1 MTMGGPPLPFRG
13 QVPCGSCGFA
23 TSSPSYGSR
32 GGISSCPPLPPEEV
46 GTLSPQSRLAAG
58 APPQPKIN
66 NITLNMDSNAGPS
79 EAPPLATLAKAPS
92 QPPEALEG
100 AASQLDIKRGGV
112 LGASQFLSASPG
124 SASKEAGDRPPSYS
138 QYDAVRDRISP
149 TPQRAVKKYDAV
161 RDGVIQP
168 VQPKQSLPQQVQEE
182 ERVSVYYDQVRDLT
196 TKTPTA
202 GVVCSVKHTASH
214 PMPLLCNNLKGG
226 GVSRA
231 SPGAAHTSY
240 SEVNN
245 KITAAAPLMESSSVR
260 LRAPAGAHVVVL
272 PSVPAPAPVRAP
284 AGMGFAPATPV
295 ASPVRAP
302 AAPAHLGTNR
312 IPVEDPITFIVPA
325 LQGLK
330 AAALS
335 LDASPHED
343 QIAVSTDLV
352 DKFYAQKSE
361 LALK

>member
-32 GGISSCPPLPPEEV
+32 GFHPPR

-58 APPQPKIN
+58 AEPQPKIN

-100 AASQLDIKRGGV
+100 AASQLDIKRAGV
-112 LGASQFLSASPG
+112 LGASQFLSASPP
-124 SASKEAGDRPPSYS
+124 KEAGDRPPSYS

-149 TPQRAVKKYDAV
+149 TPPRAKYDAV

-202 GVVCSVKHTASH
+202 GVVCSVKHTP
-214 PMPLLCNNLKGG
+214 PMPLLCNNLKGMG

-284 AGMGFAPATPV
+284 AGYATPV

>member
-1 MTMGGPPLPFRG
+1 MTMGGPPLPFG
-13 QVPCGSCGFA
+13 FCGSSGFA
-23 TSSPSYGSR
+23 TSSPSYGS
-32 GGISSCPPLPPEEV
+32 
-46 GTLSPQSRLAAG
+46 SPNMSRLAKA
-58 APPQPKIN
+58 AAPKIN

-92 QPPEALEG
+92 HPPEALQRTPTLFYKAGVEG

-112 LGASQFLSASPG
+112 LGASQFLSLP
-124 SASKEAGDRPPSYS
+124 KEAGQRPPSYS

-149 TPQRAVKKYDAV
+149 TPKRAKYDAV

-182 ERVSVYYDQVRDLT
+182 ERVSVYYDPVRDLT
-196 TKTPTA
+196 TKTPT
-202 GVVCSVKHTASH
+202 
-214 PMPLLCNNLKGG
+214 LKGG

-245 KITAAAPLMESSSVR
+245 KITAGAPLMESSSVR

-284 AGMGFAPATPV
+284 ASNYFIIGAPAP
-295 ASPVRAP
+295 SP
-302 AAPAHLGTNR
+302 
-312 IPVEDPITFIVPA
+312 
-325 LQGLK
+325 
-330 AAALS
+330 
-335 LDASPHED
+335 
-343 QIAVSTDLV
+343 
-352 DKFYAQKSE
+352 
-361 LALK
+361 

>member
-1 MTMGGPPLPFRG
+1 MTMGGPPLPFG
-13 QVPCGSCGFA
+13 FCGSCGFA
-23 TSSPSYGSR
+23 TSSPSYGR
-32 GGISSCPPLPPEEV
+32 GGGISSCPPLPPEEV

-58 APPQPKIN
+58 AEPQPKIN

-149 TPQRAVKKYDAV
+149 TPPRAKYDAV

-168 VQPKQSLPQQVQEE
+168 LQPKQSLPQQVQEE

-202 GVVCSVKHTASH
+202 GVGVKHTP
-214 PMPLLCNNLKGG
+214 PMPLLCNNLKGMG

-260 LRAPAGAHVVVL
+260 LGAPAGAHVVVL

>member
-1 MTMGGPPLPFRG
+1 M
-13 QVPCGSCGFA
+13 
-23 TSSPSYGSR
+23 SR
-32 GGISSCPPLPPEEV
+32 
-46 GTLSPQSRLAAG
+46 RAA
-58 APPQPKIN
+58 PKIN

-112 LGASQFLSASPG
+112 LGASQFLSLP
-124 SASKEAGDRPPSYS
+124 KEAGQRPPSYS

-149 TPQRAVKKYDAV
+149 TPKRAKYDAV

-196 TKTPTA
+196 TKTPT
-202 GVVCSVKHTASH
+202 
-214 PMPLLCNNLKGG
+214 LKGG

-231 SPGAAHTSY
+231 SPAAAHTSY

-284 AGMGFAPATPV
+284 ASFGAPAP
-295 ASPVRAP
+295 SP
-302 AAPAHLGTNR
+302 
-312 IPVEDPITFIVPA
+312 
-325 LQGLK
+325 
-330 AAALS
+330 
-335 LDASPHED
+335 
-343 QIAVSTDLV
+343 
-352 DKFYAQKSE
+352 
-361 LALK
+361 

>member
-1 MTMGGPPLPFRG
+1 M
-13 QVPCGSCGFA
+13 
-23 TSSPSYGSR
+23 SR
-32 GGISSCPPLPPEEV
+32 
-46 GTLSPQSRLAAG
+46 RAA
-58 APPQPKIN
+58 PKIN

-92 QPPEALEG
+92 QPPEALQRTPLTRTGSFGEG

-112 LGASQFLSASPG
+112 LGASQFFI
-124 SASKEAGDRPPSYS
+124 KEAGHRPPSYS

-149 TPQRAVKKYDAV
+149 TPKRAKYDAV

-196 TKTPTA
+196 TKTPT
-202 GVVCSVKHTASH
+202 
-214 PMPLLCNNLKGG
+214 LKGS

-284 AGMGFAPATPV
+284 ASFGAPAP
-295 ASPVRAP
+295 SP
-302 AAPAHLGTNR
+302 
-312 IPVEDPITFIVPA
+312 
-325 LQGLK
+325 
-330 AAALS
+330 
-335 LDASPHED
+335 
-343 QIAVSTDLV
+343 
-352 DKFYAQKSE
+352 
-361 LALK
+361 

>member
-1 MTMGGPPLPFRG
+1 M
-13 QVPCGSCGFA
+13 
-23 TSSPSYGSR
+23 SR
-32 GGISSCPPLPPEEV
+32 
-46 GTLSPQSRLAAG
+46 RAA
-58 APPQPKIN
+58 PKIN

-100 AASQLDIKRGGV
+100 AASQLDIKRAGV
-112 LGASQFLSASPG
+112 LGASQFLSASPP
-124 SASKEAGDRPPSYS
+124 KEAGDRPPSYS

-149 TPQRAVKKYDAV
+149 TPPRAKYDAV

-196 TKTPTA
+196 TKTPT
-202 GVVCSVKHTASH
+202 
-214 PMPLLCNNLKGG
+214 LKGG

-260 LRAPAGAHVVVL
+260 LRAPAG
-272 PSVPAPAPVRAP
+272 
-284 AGMGFAPATPV
+284 
-295 ASPVRAP
+295 
-302 AAPAHLGTNR
+302 
-312 IPVEDPITFIVPA
+312 
-325 LQGLK
+325 
-330 AAALS
+330 
-335 LDASPHED
+335 
-343 QIAVSTDLV
+343 
-352 DKFYAQKSE
+352 
-361 LALK
+361 